1 MDNSLVIFDLDGTLI
16 DTIGD
21 LSAAVEYALSE
32 GGFPGHSVEEYR
44 AMVGHGIRNLVTRA
58 LPEGASDEVIELS
71 LSRFLEYYTSHIDVL
86 SRPYPGIQDLLRE
99 LSDSDVKLAVTSNKF
114 QAGTETLIR
123 RFFPDIPFAKIL
135 GNAPGLPLKPD
146 PEVVRLALEA
156 AGFDAAWLDSA
167 FAGFDAARLDP
178 ALAGSPPARGRV
190 HSRVALRLRSGLAA
204 AEYGRCAV
212 AQPETGAEEAR
223 SIPATI
229 YPDRVRSAG
238 RRNRALPPH
247 DSERYSGGFVVLVG
261 DSATD
266 IRTARNAGIGA
277 IGVSWGFRPKADLM
291 EADVVV
297 DTVDQLREVLLRETD
312 HLNTD

>member
-58 LPEGASDEVIELS
+58 LPEGASDEIIELS

-99 LSDSDVKLAVTSNKF
+99 LSDSDIKLAVTSNKF

-146 PEVVRLALEA
+146 PEVVRLAM
-156 AGFDAAWLDSA
+156 DAA
-167 FAGFDAARLDP
+167 FAGFNAARPDPVFAGFNAARLDP

-223 SIPATI
+223 SIP
-229 YPDRVRSAG
+229 G
-238 RRNRALPPH
+238 NRALPPH

-312 HLNTD
+312 NLNTD

>member
-1 MDNSLVIFDLDGTLI
+1 MLIFIDLDGTLI

-58 LPEGASDEVIELS
+58 LPEGASDEIIELS

-99 LSDSDVKLAVTSNKF
+99 LSDSDIKLAVTSNKF
-114 QAGTETLIR
+114 QAGTEPLIR

-146 PEVVRLALEA
+146 PEVVRLAM
-156 AGFDAAWLDSA
+156 DAA
-167 FAGFDAARLDP
+167 FAGFNAARPDP

-229 YPDRVRSAG
+229 YPDRARSAG

-312 HLNTD
+312 NLNTD

>member
-99 LSDSDVKLAVTSNKF
+99 LSDSDIKLAVTSNKF

-146 PEVVRLALEA
+146 PEVVRLAM
-156 AGFDAAWLDSA
+156 DAA
-167 FAGFDAARLDP
+167 FAGFNAPFDFAQ
-178 ALAGSPPARGRV
+178 GS
-190 HSRVALRLRSGLAA
+190 LRLSTAAGQWRSRSLGQRRQ
-204 AEYGRCAV
+204 GRFRRPFTRIGRE
-212 AQPETGAEEAR
+212 AQGDGIEPCLLTTLKDTLVDSWCWWGIR
-223 SIPATI
+223 RRTS
-229 YPDRVRSAG
+229 G
-238 RRNRALPPH
+238 RRGTP
-247 DSERYSGGFVVLVG
+247 G
-261 DSATD
+261 
-266 IRTARNAGIGA
+266 
-277 IGVSWGFRPKADLM
+277 
-291 EADVVV
+291 
-297 DTVDQLREVLLRETD
+297 
-312 HLNTD
+312 

>member
-99 LSDSDVKLAVTSNKF
+99 LSDSDIKLAVTSNKF

-146 PEVVRLALEA
+146 PEVVRLAMDAADIVSGVEA
-156 AGFDAAWLDSA
+156 AGFDAARPDSA
-167 FAGFDAARLDP
+167 SLRFAPYPGKWSPESTLPPLPQSPAAPLHSGRTQP
-178 ALAGSPPARGRV
+178 QRALSEVEGRRENGRGRGQV
-190 HSRVALRLRSGLAA
+190 ASR
-204 AEYGRCAV
+204 
-212 AQPETGAEEAR
+212 P
-223 SIPATI
+223 
-229 YPDRVRSAG
+229 
-238 RRNRALPPH
+238 RRDRALPHQSRQKRHPW
-247 DSERYSGGFVVLVG
+247 RGG
-261 DSATD
+261 
-266 IRTARNAGIGA
+266 R
-277 IGVSWGFRPKADLM
+277 
-291 EADVVV
+291 
-297 DTVDQLREVLLRETD
+297 LRGQV
-312 HLNTD
+312 

>member
-21 LSAAVEYALSE
+21 LSAAVEHALSE

-58 LPEGASDEVIELS
+58 LPEGAPDEVIELS

-86 SRPYPGIQDLLRE
+86 SRPYPGIQELLQD
-99 LSDSDVKLAVTSNKF
+99 LSDAGVKLAVTSNKF

-123 RFFPDIPFAKIL
+123 RFFPDITFAKIL

-146 PEVVRLALEA
+146 PEVVHLAM
-156 AGFDAAWLDSA
+156 DAA
-167 FAGFDAARLDP
+167 FDAARLDSASLRFAP
-178 ALAGSPPARGRV
+178 YPGKWSSESTLPHSSSSVAAGCATGHRPYSAAASPER
-190 HSRVALRLRSGLAA
+190 SRRATREWTRPRSGGETATSQEAA
-204 AEYGRCAV
+204 NV
-212 AQPETGAEEAR
+212 
-223 SIPATI
+223 
-229 YPDRVRSAG
+229 
-238 RRNRALPPH
+238 
-247 DSERYSGGFVVLVG
+247 VVLVG

-277 IGVSWGFRPKADLM
+277 IGVSWGFRPKADLA

-297 DTVDQLREVLLRETD
+297 DTVDQVREVLLREID
-312 HLNTD
+312 NLNTD

>member
-1 MDNSLVIFDLDGTLI
+1 MDKSLVIFDLDGTLI

-21 LSAAVEYALSE
+21 LSAAVEFALSE

-58 LPEGASDEVIELS
+58 LPEGVSDEVIDLS
-71 LSRFLEYYTSHIDVL
+71 LSRFLEYYTSHIDIL
-86 SRPYPGIQDLLRE
+86 SRPYPGIHELLRE
-99 LSDSDVKLAVTSNKF
+99 LSDSGFKLAVTSNKF
-114 QAGTETLIR
+114 QAGTESLIR
-123 RFFPDIPFAKIL
+123 RFFPDIPFVKIL

-146 PEVVRLALEA
+146 PEVVRLAMEA
-156 AGFDAAWLDSA
+156 AF
-167 FAGFDAARLDP
+167 
-178 ALAGSPPARGRV
+178 AGSPPARGRV

-229 YPDRVRSAG
+229 YPDRARSAG
-238 RRNRALPPH
+238 RRNRALPSH
-247 DSERYSGGFVVLVG
+247 NSGGYVVLVG

-277 IGVSWGFRPKADLM
+277 IGVSWGFHPKADLS

-297 DTVDQLREVLLRETD
+297 DTVDQLREVLLREINN
-312 HLNTD
+312 LNID

>member
-99 LSDSDVKLAVTSNKF
+99 LSDSDIKLAVTSNKF

-146 PEVVRLALEA
+146 PEVVRLAM
-156 AGFDAAWLDSA
+156 DAA
-167 FAGFDAARLDP
+167 F
-178 ALAGSPPARGRV
+178 AGSPPARGRV

-229 YPDRVRSAG
+229 YPDRARSAG

-312 HLNTD
+312 NLNTD

>member
-58 LPEGASDEVIELS
+58 LPEGASDEIIELS

-99 LSDSDVKLAVTSNKF
+99 LSDSDIKLAVTSNKF

-135 GNAPGLPLKPD
+135 GNAPGLPLKPA
-146 PEVVRLALEA
+146 PEVVHLAM
-156 AGFDAAWLDSA
+156 DAA
-167 FAGFDAARLDP
+167 FAGFNAARPDP

-229 YPDRVRSAG
+229 YPDRARSAG

-312 HLNTD
+312 NLNTD

>member
-146 PEVVRLALEA
+146 PEVVRLAM
-156 AGFDAAWLDSA
+156 DAA
-167 FAGFDAARLDP
+167 FAG
-178 ALAGSPPARGRV
+178 SP
-190 HSRVALRLRSGLAA
+190 LQDSG
-204 AEYGRCAV
+204 EY
-212 AQPETGAEEAR
+212 
-223 SIPATI
+223 
-229 YPDRVRSAG
+229 
-238 RRNRALPPH
+238 
-247 DSERYSGGFVVLVG
+247 VVLVG

-297 DTVDQLREVLLRETD
+297 DTVDQLREVLLREID

>member
-99 LSDSDVKLAVTSNKF
+99 LSDSDIKLAVTSNKF

-146 PEVVRLALEA
+146 PEVVRLAM
-156 AGFDAAWLDSA
+156 DAA
-167 FAGFDAARLDP
+167 FAGFDAARPDP

-229 YPDRVRSAG
+229 YPDRARSAG
-238 RRNRALPPH
+238 RRNRALPHRNQPLQRRR
-247 DSERYSGGFVVLVG
+247 RYQLHPWRGG
-261 DSATD
+261 
-266 IRTARNAGIGA
+266 R
-277 IGVSWGFRPKADLM
+277 
-291 EADVVV
+291 
-297 DTVDQLREVLLRETD
+297 LRGQV
-312 HLNTD
+312 

>member
-146 PEVVRLALEA
+146 PEVVRLAMNA
-156 AGFDAAWLDSA
+156 A
-167 FAGFDAARLDP
+167 FAGFNAARPDP

-204 AEYGRCAV
+204 AEYGRWPV
-212 AQPETGAEEAR
+212 AQPAAAEDDECGK
-223 SIPATI
+223 
-229 YPDRVRSAG
+229 V
-238 RRNRALPPH
+238 
-247 DSERYSGGFVVLVG
+247 DS
-261 DSATD
+261 D
-266 IRTARNAGIGA
+266 
-277 IGVSWGFRPKADLM
+277 
-291 EADVVV
+291 
-297 DTVDQLREVLLRETD
+297 D
-312 HLNTD
+312 HLPG

>member
-1 MDNSLVIFDLDGTLI
+1 MIRGIFWRCNMRNYIKTLLSVLFLFVGMDNSLVIFDLDGTLI

-58 LPEGASDEVIELS
+58 LPEGASDEIIELS

-99 LSDSDVKLAVTSNKF
+99 LSDSDIKLAVTSNKF

-146 PEVVRLALEA
+146 PEVVRLAM
-156 AGFDAAWLDSA
+156 DAA
-167 FAGFDAARLDP
+167 FAGFNAARPDP

-204 AEYGRCAV
+204 AEYGRWPV
-212 AQPETGAEEAR
+212 AQP
-223 SIPATI
+223 AT
-229 YPDRVRSAG
+229 PLEDA
-238 RRNRALPPH
+238 ALA
-247 DSERYSGGFVVLVG
+247 VLVG

-312 HLNTD
+312 NLNTD

>member
-71 LSRFLEYYTSHIDVL
+71 LSHFLDYYTSHIDVL

-99 LSDSDVKLAVTSNKF
+99 LSDSDIKLAVTSNKF

-146 PEVVRLALEA
+146 PEVVRLAMNA
-156 AGFDAAWLDSA
+156 A
-167 FAGFDAARLDP
+167 FAGFNAARPDP
-178 ALAGSPPARGRV
+178 VLAGSPPARGRV

-204 AEYGRCAV
+204 ADYGRCAV

-229 YPDRVRSAG
+229 YPDRARSAG

-266 IRTARNAGIGA
+266 VRTARNAGIGA
-277 IGVSWGFRPKADLM
+277 IGVSCGFRPKADLM

-312 HLNTD
+312 NLNTD

>member
-58 LPEGASDEVIELS
+58 LPEGASDEIIELS

-99 LSDSDVKLAVTSNKF
+99 LSDSDIKLAVTSNKF

-135 GNAPGLPLKPD
+135 GNAPGLPLNPD
-146 PEVVRLALEA
+146 PEVVRRAMNA
-156 AGFDAAWLDSA
+156 A
-167 FAGFDAARLDP
+167 FAGFNAARPDP

-229 YPDRVRSAG
+229 YPDRARSAG

-312 HLNTD
+312 NLNTD

>member
-135 GNAPGLPLKPD
+135 GNAPGLPLKSD

-156 AGFDAAWLDSA
+156 
-167 FAGFDAARLDP
+167 AGFDAARLDP

-229 YPDRVRSAG
+229 YPDRARSAG

-297 DTVDQLREVLLRETD
+297 DTVDQLREVLLREID

>member
-71 LSRFLEYYTSHIDVL
+71 LSRFLDYYTSHIDVL
-86 SRPYPGIQDLLRE
+86 SRPYPGIQDLLHE
-99 LSDSDVKLAVTSNKF
+99 LSDSGIKLAVTSNKF

-123 RFFPDIPFAKIL
+123 RFFTDIPFAKIL

-146 PEVVRLALEA
+146 PEVVRLAM
-156 AGFDAAWLDSA
+156 DAA
-167 FAGFDAARLDP
+167 F
-178 ALAGSPPARGRV
+178 AGSPPARGRV

-229 YPDRVRSAG
+229 YPDRARSAG

-247 DSERYSGGFVVLVG
+247 DSERYSGGYVVLVG

-312 HLNTD
+312 NLNTD

>member
-156 AGFDAAWLDSA
+156 AGFDAAWLD
-167 FAGFDAARLDP
+167 P
-178 ALAGSPPARGRV
+178 ALAGSPPARGSV

-223 SIPATI
+223 SIPTTI
-229 YPDRVRSAG
+229 YPDRARSAG

-297 DTVDQLREVLLRETD
+297 DTVDQLREVLLREID

>member
-146 PEVVRLALEA
+146 PEVVRIAMNA
-156 AGFDAAWLDSA
+156 A
-167 FAGFDAARLDP
+167 FAGFNAARLDP

-229 YPDRVRSAG
+229 YPDRARSAG

-266 IRTARNAGIGA
+266 VRTARNAGIGA

-312 HLNTD
+312 NLNSD

>member
-44 AMVGHGIRNLVTRA
+44 AMVGHGIRNLVIRA

-99 LSDSDVKLAVTSNKF
+99 LSDSDIKLAVTSNKF

-146 PEVVRLALEA
+146 PEVVCLAMNA
-156 AGFDAAWLDSA
+156 AF
-167 FAGFDAARLDP
+167 
-178 ALAGSPPARGRV
+178 AGSPP
-190 HSRVALRLRSGLAA
+190 
-204 AEYGRCAV
+204 
-212 AQPETGAEEAR
+212 Q
-223 SIPATI
+223 
-229 YPDRVRSAG
+229 D
-238 RRNRALPPH
+238 
-247 DSERYSGGFVVLVG
+247 SGGYVVLVG

-312 HLNTD
+312 NLNTD

>member
-156 AGFDAAWLDSA
+156 AGFDAA
-167 FAGFDAARLDP
+167 RLDP

-229 YPDRVRSAG
+229 YPDRARSAG

-297 DTVDQLREVLLRETD
+297 DTVDQLREVLLRETYN
-312 HLNTD
+312 LNTD

>member
-32 GGFPGHSVEEYR
+32 GGFPGHSVEEYS

-58 LPEGASDEVIELS
+58 LPEGASDEIIELS

-99 LSDSDVKLAVTSNKF
+99 LSYSDFKLAVTSNKF

-146 PEVVRLALEA
+146 PEVVRLAM
-156 AGFDAAWLDSA
+156 DAA
-167 FAGFDAARLDP
+167 FAGFNAARPDP
-178 ALAGSPPARGRV
+178 VSLRFAPYPGKWSSESTLPHSSSSAAAGCATGHRPYSAAASPER
-190 HSRVALRLRSGLAA
+190 SRRAMREWTRPRSGGEPATSL
-204 AEYGRCAV
+204 
-212 AQPETGAEEAR
+212 EEAN
-223 SIPATI
+223 
-229 YPDRVRSAG
+229 V
-238 RRNRALPPH
+238 
-247 DSERYSGGFVVLVG
+247 VVLVG

-297 DTVDQLREVLLRETD
+297 DTVDQLREVLRRETD
-312 HLNTD
+312 NLNTE

>member
-86 SRPYPGIQDLLRE
+86 SRPYPGIQDLLHE
-99 LSDSDVKLAVTSNKF
+99 LSDSGIKLAVTSNKF

-146 PEVVRLALEA
+146 PEVVRLAM
-156 AGFDAAWLDSA
+156 DAA
-167 FAGFDAARLDP
+167 FAGFNAARPDP

-229 YPDRVRSAG
+229 YPDRARSAG

-291 EADVVV
+291 EADVVA

-312 HLNTD
+312 NLNTD